1 MMGIVAILFGLM
13 TWTLGVASEAHAER
27 FTVTTT
33 PFVIQCT
40 STGQL
45 CEPPATLVVGDAR
58 RHKVRKIVYDAASAH
73 CSAGRLLIEL
83 DGQPVGRMRFV
94 AGSERA
100 TLRKRIRL
108 QPGEHEFAF
117 RFEGK
122 LGGCNAG
129 QVASWGGVI
138 SVQGRRKDGP

>member
-1 MMGIVAILFGLM
+1 MRGIVAILLGL
-13 TWTLGVASEAHAER
+13 TCALGAASEAHAER
-27 FTVTTT
+27 FTVSTI

-40 STGQL
+40 SAGQL

-73 CSAGRLLIEL
+73 CSAGRLLVEL
-83 DGQPVGRMRFV
+83 DGNPVGRMRFV

-100 TLRKRIRL
+100 TLRKRITL
-108 QPGEHEFAF
+108 PPGEHTFAF

-122 LGGCNAG
+122 PGGCNAG
-129 QVASWGGVI
+129 QVVSWGGVI
-138 SVQGRRKDGP
+138 SVRGRRKARP